1 MLRFQA
7 KKGQVSLEFIIMVS
21 LTLLIFAG
29 FYSALLH
36 KQMNAIKY
44 NTDLEAKML
53 AEYIGYEV
61 NLALTHGENFTKE
74 FELPYK
80 ISVYEYNVS
89 YETSDNFT
97 LIYVYYDNRYS
108 IGYTIANLSGSLN
121 PGSNILRNT
130 RGMIYA
136 N

>member
-1 MLRFQA
+1 
-7 KKGQVSLEFIIMVS
+7 MVS